1 MLKYIA
7 LMLGTVLSLMTTG
20 AITTEA
26 RALQVASATLNGIV
40 TDPTGAVVPQAR
52 VTTRN
57 LQTGLTRSVDTNAD
71 GYYVAPALPP
81 GPYLVT
87 AEKSGFQESKGAEIT
102 LTVGQMA
109 TLDLK
114 LAVAGA
120 TETVTITGEAPFI
133 ETTRTQVSATVNA
146 RAVQDL
152 PVNGRNF
159 IDFVLL
165 TPGVTRDQRTGD
177 IAFGGQRGTL
187 NSLQIDG
194 ADNNNTFFGQA
205 LGRTGSGRA
214 PYQFSQDAVQEFQVN
229 SNSFTA
235 ELGRAG
241 GAVINV
247 ITKSGT
253 NEFHGT
259 AFEFYRDKS
268 MNANTFFN
276 NANRRPKAAF
286 HIHQFGGNIGGP
298 IVKDKAFFF
307 FDYDGQRRNEGQPI
321 IFPVNALPT
330 DAVGQQVQAQL
341 FQQHGAAYIRGFNQD
356 VYLGKVDWQVSPRH
370 RLSGRYNRQNFTGMN
385 LENSGQTSAL
395 EHSGNSLVTTDTV
408 TLQLTS
414 VVTNSLINEA
424 RFQYARD
431 KEPGTAN
438 SERPEAIIQERGTTV
453 LNIGRNNFSPRE
465 TTINRYQVVDTMS
478 WVTGRHN
485 FKFGFDINVDRTKNF
500 FPGLFGGSYTFT
512 SYADF
517 ADGTPA
523 GGFRQTFA
531 GAGTTGPLTHPN
543 TTDYAVFFQDD
554 WRALSNLTVY
564 WGLRYDVQ
572 DLAQPTTL
580 NPSPFLASL
589 GIETNRVNIDRN
601 NFGPRVGF
609 AYKPFESNRM
619 VVRGGY
625 GVFYGRTPSIMLGTA
640 HSNNGLNLIPLSF
653 GAAASPTYPNVF
665 AAPPATGGTLA
676 PPILY
681 FFSPDYV
688 QPFIQQGS
696 LGVEYELARDLS
708 LSVSYILVKGT
719 HISRTR
725 DINLRPAVPTTIT
738 VAGDG
743 TTLTY
748 LRFPGR
754 LSTSFNRLSQFESTA
769 NSIYNGLAIQLSK
782 RFAKNFQFLAAYT
795 WSAAIDDTPD
805 QTSVVP
811 GNFGDDSKI
820 AQNTLFLR
828 DERGR
833 GLVDTPHRFVLS
845 GIWEMNY
852 ANGLSSSVARAILGG
867 WSVSCILT
875 ANSGFPYS
883 QLVGF
888 DLNNDGNRFTDRA
901 PGVGRNTERIPRFV
915 SFDPRV
921 TRDIRFGER
930 AKLQLIWEAFNVTN
944 TTSFSNIG
952 ARTTLFAAGSGATA
966 GQLVR
971 QSNFGT
977 FTNTTDPRI
986 MQLAAK
992 IVF

>member
-1 MLKYIA
+1 MQRCLA
-7 LMLGTVLSLMTTG
+7 LLFAVLSCLLVAGSASASATAT
-20 AITTEA
+20 
-26 RALQVASATLNGIV
+26 QVASATVAGTIS
-40 TDPTGAVVPQAR
+40 DPSGAVIAQAK
-52 VTTRN
+52 VTAHN
-57 LQTGLTRSVDTNAD
+57 VQTGFTRSIETTSD
-71 GYYVAPALPP
+71 GLYALPALPP
-81 GPYLVT
+81 GVYIIS
-87 AEKSGFQESKGAEIT
+87 AEKSGFTEAKSSEIT
-102 LTVGQMA
+102 LTVGQTA

-120 TETVTITGEAPFI
+120 TEIVTITGESPI
-133 ETTRTQVSATVNA
+133 VETTRTQVSSTVDS
-146 RAVQDL
+146 RAVRDL

-165 TPGVTRDQRTGD
+165 TPGVTRDVRTGD

-229 SNSFTA
+229 SNSYSA

-276 NANRRPKAAF
+276 NANARPKAAF
-286 HIHQFGGNIGGP
+286 HINQFGGNFGGP

-307 FDYDGQRRNEGQPI
+307 FDYDGQRRSEGQPI
-321 IFPVNALPT
+321 IFPVNAAAT
-330 DAVGQQVQAQL
+330 DTVGQQVQRQL
-341 FQQHGAAYIRGFNQD
+341 FQQFGNPYIRGFNQD
-356 VYLGKVDWQVSPRH
+356 VYLGKADWQITPRN
-370 RLSGRYNRQNFTGMN
+370 RLSGRYNHQNFTGMN
-385 LENSGQTSAL
+385 LENSGQTSAG
-395 EHSGNSLVTTDTV
+395 EHSGNSLVKTDTL
-408 TLQLTS
+408 TLQLTTTLS
-414 VVTNSLINEA
+414 STIINEA

-438 SERPEAIIQERGTTV
+438 SDKPEAIIQERGTTV

-465 TTINRYQVVDTMS
+465 TTIKRYQVVDTVS
-478 WVTGRHN
+478 WVTGHHN
-485 FKFGFDINVDRTKNF
+485 VKLGLDFNIDRVKNF

-517 ADGTPA
+517 ADGIPA
-523 GGFRQTFA
+523 GGYRQTFA
-531 GAGTTGPLTHPN
+531 GEGTTGPLTEPN
-543 TTDYAVFFQDD
+543 TSDWSGFAQDD
-554 WRALSNLTVY
+554 WRVRPNLTVNL
-564 WGLRYDVQ
+564 GLRYDVQ
-572 DLAQPTTL
+572 LLAQPTTF
-580 NPSPFLASL
+580 NPSPALAALSVQ
-589 GIETNRVNIDRN
+589 TNRVNIDHN

-609 AYKPFESNRM
+609 AWKPRESNRF

-640 HSNNGLNLIPLSF
+640 HSNNGLNIIPLTFS
-653 GAAASPTYPNVF
+653 GTAVPTYPNRF
-665 AAPPATGGTLA
+665 ASRPTGGTLA

-681 FFSPDYV
+681 FFSKDYV
-688 QPFIQQGS
+688 APVTQQAS
-696 LGVEYELARDLS
+696 LGIEYELVKDLAV
-708 LSVSYILVKGT
+708 SVGYIFVKGT
-719 HISRTR
+719 HIGRTR
-725 DINLRPAVPTTIT
+725 DINLRPPVPTTIQI
-738 VAGDG
+738 AGEG
-743 TTLTY
+743 PVTY

-754 LSTSFNRLSQFESTA
+754 LTTSFDRLSQFESTA
-769 NSIYNGLAIQLSK
+769 NSIYNGLAIQVTK
-782 RFAKNFQFLAAYT
+782 RFSHNFQFLASYT
-795 WSAAIDDTPD
+795 WSKAIDDTPD

-811 GNFGDDSKI
+811 GNAGDDSKVV
-820 AQNTLFLR
+820 QNTLFIR
-828 DERGR
+828 DDR
-833 GLVDTPHRFVLS
+833 GLSVIDVPHRFVLS
-845 GIWEMNY
+845 GVWELNY
-852 ANGLSSSVARAILGG
+852 ARSLDSGIARAILGG
-867 WSVSCILT
+867 WSLSGILT

-883 QLVGF
+883 QQTGF

-901 PGVGRNTERIPRFV
+901 PGIGRNTQRLPNFV

-921 TRDIRFGER
+921 TREIRFRER
-930 AKLQLIWEAFNVTN
+930 AKLQLIWEAFNVFN
-944 TTSFSNIG
+944 RANFSV
-952 ARTTLFAAGSGATA
+952 ARTTLFAAGSGPTA

-971 QSNFGT
+971 QTNFGT
-977 FTNTTDPRI
+977 FSNTFDPRI
-986 MQLAAK
+986 IQLAAK